1 MSTTRHGKVRY
12 RRYADQEASR
22 LAAIRTI
29 VDVAGDDED
38 HVVVAEALL
47 VLGASQQEI
56 AVAMLDTS
64 P

>member
-1 MSTTRHGKVRY
+1 MPTTRHGRVRS

-38 HVVVAEALL
+38 HAVVAEALL

-56 AVAMLDTS
+56 AVAMLGS
-64 P
+64 SR

>member
-1 MSTTRHGKVRY
+1 MSTNRRVRDRRRRHP
-12 RRYADQEASR
+12 DQEASR

-38 HVVVAEALL
+38 HTVVADALL
-47 VLGASQQEI
+47 ILGASQQEI

-64 P
+64 L

>member
-1 MSTTRHGKVRY
+1 MSTTRHVRGRS

-29 VDVAGDDED
+29 VEVAGDDED
-38 HVVVAEALL
+38 HAVVAEALL
-47 VLGASQQEI
+47 VLGASEQEI

-64 P
+64 G

>member
-1 MSTTRHGKVRY
+1 MRNRSRRHP
-12 RRYADQEASR
+12 DQEASR

-38 HVVVAEALL
+38 HAVVAEALL

-64 P
+64 G